1 MRKYHRR
8 KLQQESQYKCEPW
21 QVTEE
26 EFRVEA
32 NHHNEAIFALGNG
45 YMGVRG
51 TLEEDYSGPS
61 ETTTPGIY
69 INGVYGSEEIIYGEE
84 APDLPERGQTILN
97 LADWTSINLYLEE
110 ERFDMLTGRVSN
122 YRRVLNMKEGTLTRE
137 LIWLSPGGKKIK
149 IKIIRFL
156 SLTSQHNGIIN
167 YNFTPLNF
175 TGRVRLISAIK
186 GDVCNYHHLR
196 EKKALDVV
204 DKGYAGNRGYVL
216 QLAPSTGIMVG
227 TAMDNR
233 LELPEAS
240 TCNRIR
246 LVEAGRVIE
255 QFELKVEKGKDY
267 NLTKY
272 VCLFSSRDMDED
284 KVKGEVLK
292 DYLLEKLVE
301 AVETGWQQLLAEQ
314 REFLRRYWD
323 SVDVKIY
330 GDISLQQAFRF
341 NAFHLLQ
348 STGRDGRTSIAAK
361 GLTGEFYEGHYF
373 WDTETYV
380 LPFYLYSQPEIAR
393 QLLLYRYHTLEEARA
408 NARRMKLKGAL
419 YPWRT
424 INGEEASGYFMGSTV
439 QYHIDADIAYA
450 IHQYFTATDDYE
462 FLFNYGTEILIE
474 TARMW
479 ADRGSYIPLKGNK
492 FCFNE
497 VCGPDEYKPGVNNN
511 CYTNYM
517 ARFNLEFAVEAVRLM
532 EEKVPDKY
540 LELQNRLGLEE
551 SELKKW
557 ERIARDIY
565 LPYNE
570 ELGIYPQDDSFL
582 FKEPID
588 VDAIPEEEIP
598 LVKNWHPLVI
608 WRYQVIKQADVILL
622 MLLLGDKFTLTEKR
636 TNYDFYEPK
645 TTHDSSLSPAIYS
658 IIASEIGYYKQAYNY
673 FLQTARLDLDDYN
686 DNAYQGVHTACMAS
700 TWMALVQGFAGMRN
714 YNGQLHFNPYLP
726 AGWDGYEFKIKFK
739 GRQLQIKVEP
749 DGTNYQLLRGEE
761 LTIIHQGEEVRLIKG
776 INVGLTNRF
785 EYYD

>member
-292 DYLLEKLVE
+292 DYLLEKLAE

-462 FLFNYGTEILIE
+462 FLFNYGTEILVE

-517 ARFNLEFAVEAVRLM
+517 ARFNLEFAIEAVRLM

>member
-97 LADWTSINLYLEE
+97 LADWTSINLYLEG

-272 VCLFSSRDMDED
+272 VCLSSSRDMDED

-292 DYLLEKLVE
+292 DYLLEKLAE
-301 AVETGWQQLLAEQ
+301 AVEAGWQQLLAEQ

-348 STGRDGRTSIAAK
+348 SIGRDGRTSIAAK

-424 INGEEASGYFMGSTV
+424 INGKEASGYFMGSTV

-714 YNGQLHFNPYLP
+714 YNGQLYFNTYLP

-776 INVGLTNRF
+776 INVGLTNRI

>member
-97 LADWTSINLYLEE
+97 LADWTSINLYLEG

-292 DYLLEKLVE
+292 DYLLEKLAE

-408 NARRMKLKGAL
+408 NAWRMKLKGAL

-532 EEKVPDKY
+532 EEEVPDKY